1 MLYCKCTLT
10 IVLYAVIMLTIVLKL
25 GLQLLLRIAR
35 RLFIQR
41 LKNVLLAKKT
51 CALV

>member
-1 MLYCKCTLT
+1 MLCCRFTKR
-10 IVLYAVIMLTIVLKL
+10 IVLNAVIMLTIVLKL

-51 CALV
+51 CVLV